1 MSVSFCF
8 LCTTNCC
15 IRQWQWQNFFFMYQ
29 LILNEFE
36 WDKKKSE
43 SKWVRRSRTGMF
55 CPAGIIDDDTI
66 YGDWDCEMF
75 IKIIRH
81 KTILYT
87 RILQGWTC
95 YFFFII
101 MRHTK
106 QVLNAVSEWVY
117 FIQSVNE
124 NFDEHKK
131 KQREEEKSDLI
142 RLM

>member
-1 MSVSFCF
+1 
-8 LCTTNCC
+8 
-15 IRQWQWQNFFFMYQ
+15 
-29 LILNEFE
+29 
-36 WDKKKSE
+36 
-43 SKWVRRSRTGMF
+43 MF

-87 RILQGWTC
+87 RWILQGWTC
-95 YFFFII
+95 CFFII

-106 QVLNAVSEWVY
+106 QVLNAVSEWVF
-117 FIQSVNE
+117 FIQSQNE

-131 KQREEEKSDLI
+131 NEEEKSDLI